1 MKLNKLTLEGRVN
14 NIENRIRKLESV
26 LMRERDDNRYVLFDD
41 KQIAFYEDDKSDKSD
56 KSDKNQ
62 LSRETLRRFYTAFI
76 NGTVPASLDS
86 TIKSCCNSESSSN
99 EMLLMLIILKA
110 ITMYNT
116 DK

>member
-1 MKLNKLTLEGRVN
+1 MKLKKLTLEERVN

-26 LMRERDDNRYVLFDD
+26 LMRDDNRYVLLDN
-41 KQIAFYEDDKSDKSD
+41 KQIAFYEDD

-62 LSRETLRRFYTAFI
+62 LSRETLRRFYTAFM

-86 TIKSCCNSESSSN
+86 AIKSCFNSESSSN

-110 ITMYNT
+110 ITMYNS

>member
-1 MKLNKLTLEGRVN
+1 MKLKKLTLEGRVN

-26 LMRERDDNRYVLFDD
+26 LMRARDRERDDNRYVLFDD
-41 KQIAFYEDDKSDKSD
+41 KQIAFYEDD

-86 TIKSCCNSESSSN
+86 TIKSCFNSESSSN

-110 ITMYNT
+110 ITMYNA

>member
-1 MKLNKLTLEGRVN
+1 MKLKKLTLEDRVN

-26 LMRERDDNRYVLFDD
+26 LIRERERDDNSCVLFDD
-41 KQIAFYEDDKSDKSD
+41 KQIAFYEDD

-76 NGTVPASLDS
+76 NGTAPASLDS
-86 TIKSCCNSESSSN
+86 TIKSCFNSESSSK

-110 ITMYNT
+110 ITMYNAG
-116 DK
+116 K

>member
-1 MKLNKLTLEGRVN
+1 MKLKKLTLEDRVN
-14 NIENRIRKLESV
+14 NIENRVRKLESV
-26 LMRERDDNRYVLFDD
+26 LMIERDDNRDVLFDD

-86 TIKSCCNSESSSN
+86 TIKSCFNSESSSN

-110 ITMYNT
+110 ITMYNA

>member
-1 MKLNKLTLEGRVN
+1 MKLKKLTLEDRVN

-26 LMRERDDNRYVLFDD
+26 LMRARDRERDDNRYALFDD
-41 KQIAFYEDDKSDKSD
+41 KQIAFYEDD

-86 TIKSCCNSESSSN
+86 TIKSCFNSESYSN

-110 ITMYNT
+110 ITM
-116 DK
+116 

>member
-1 MKLNKLTLEGRVN
+1 MKLKKLTLEDRVN

-26 LMRERDDNRYVLFDD
+26 LMRDRERDDNRYVLFDD
-41 KQIAFYEDDKSDKSD
+41 KQIAFYEDD

-86 TIKSCCNSESSSN
+86 TIKSCFNSESSSN

-110 ITMYNT
+110 ITMYNA

>member
-1 MKLNKLTLEGRVN
+1 MKLKKLTLEDRVN

-26 LMRERDDNRYVLFDD
+26 LMRDRERDNNRYTLLDD
-41 KQIAFYEDDKSDKSD
+41 KQIAFYEDD

-86 TIKSCCNSESSSN
+86 TIKSCFNSESSSN

-110 ITMYNT
+110 ITMYNA

>member
-1 MKLNKLTLEGRVN
+1 MKLKKLTLEDRVN

-26 LMRERDDNRYVLFDD
+26 LMRDRERDDNRYVLFDD
-41 KQIAFYEDDKSDKSD
+41 KQIAFYEDD

-86 TIKSCCNSESSSN
+86 TIKSCFNSESSSN

-110 ITMYNT
+110 ITMYNAG
-116 DK
+116 K

>member
-1 MKLNKLTLEGRVN
+1 MKLKKLTLEGRVN

-26 LMRERDDNRYVLFDD
+26 LMRARDRERERDDNRYVLFDD
-41 KQIAFYEDDKSDKSD
+41 KQIAFYEDDKSDK
-56 KSDKNQ
+56 NQ
-62 LSRETLRRFYTAFI
+62 LSRETLRRFYTALI

-86 TIKSCCNSESSSN
+86 TIKSCFNSESSSN

-110 ITMYNT
+110 ITMYNA